1 MCCNGC
7 PCSSDMLV
15 IEVDDAL
22 LNIIEGM
29 IIEEIDAEL
38 IELELP

>member
-1 MCCNGC
+1 
-7 PCSSDMLV
+7 MLV

-29 IIEEIDAEL
+29 IIDEIDAEL